1 MSRRTISVAL
11 GAALAVLLVV
21 GVATA
26 VGALDRRTAT
36 VYFAS
41 TTGLYPGDEVRILG
55 VPVGVVDAIVPDGAQ
70 VRVELHYD
78 ADQDVPA
85 DAKAAIVA
93 TSLVSSRYIQLAP
106 RYVGGPVL
114 ADGAVIPLQRTATP
128 VEWDQIK
135 DQLLRL
141 SQGLGPVTADDDGS
155 LARLLAVG
163 AETLDGQGAGLNATL
178 KDLANAS
185 SALADGGDDLFA
197 TVDNLQ
203 LFTTA
208 LASSDKQIEEFGTR
222 LAAVSGILAENR
234 GQLGEALH
242 DLQLT
247 VVTVQQFVAENRG
260 RLGTTVDRL
269 AGVTGILAA
278 QQEDLAGVLHAAPTP
293 LVDLYNAYLPSSASL
308 HGQAA
313 VTNLANP
320 GLFVCSAI
328 AAAGNSDPQ
337 DAAQR
342 CSTAL
347 GPLLSLLTLNYPPG
361 TIAPVRQP
369 GSDQPLPSSP
379 RAAQPPDAPSDA
391 GPPLTGPGGLSEL
404 LTPGGGS

>member
-1 MSRRTISVAL
+1 MRNRTLPVAL
-11 GAALAVLLVV
+11 AAALAVLLVA
-21 GVATA
+21 GVVAA
-26 VGALDRRTAT
+26 VGTLDRRSATA
-36 VYFAS
+36 YFAS

-55 VPVGVVDAIVPDGAQ
+55 VPVGAIDAITPEGAQ
-70 VRVELHYD
+70 VRVDLHYD

-93 TSLVSSRYIQLAP
+93 PSLVSSRFVQLAP
-106 RYVGGPVL
+106 RYTGGPVL
-114 ADGAVIPLQRTATP
+114 ADGAVIPLDRTATP

-135 DQLLRL
+135 DQLMRL
-141 SQGLGPVTADDDGS
+141 SQGLGPMPADDDGS
-155 LARLLAVG
+155 LARVLSVG
-163 AETLDGQGAGLNATL
+163 AATLDGQGAGLNATL
-178 KDLANAS
+178 KDLADAS

-197 TVDNLQ
+197 TVDDLQ

-208 LASSDKQIEEFGTR
+208 LASSDEQIEEFGTR
-222 LAAVSGILAENR
+222 LAAVSGILAQNR
-234 GQLGEALH
+234 GQLGEALK

-260 RLGTTVDRL
+260 RLGTTIDRL

-278 QQEDLAGVLHAAPTP
+278 QQDDLAGVLHAAPTP
-293 LVDLYNAYLPSSASL
+293 LVDLYNAYLPSTASL

-328 AAAGNSDPQ
+328 AAAGNLDPQ
-337 DAAQR
+337 DAAKR
-342 CSTAL
+342 CSDAL
-347 GPLLSLLTLNYPPG
+347 GPLLGLLTVDYPPG

-379 RAAQPPDAPSDA
+379 RAAQPPAASSDVAPPA
-391 GPPLTGPGGLSEL
+391 TGPGGLSEL